1 MVLISLFIRVE
12 KELKLKTYYI
22 ILRAVREST
31 MTTLRRYEYR
41 VGNTA
46 RVTLEDACFEFEQS
60 LGPGWSIMGEIVPRQ
75 YFDSCVAVQLRHE
88 QLLLRGEG
96 GV

>member
-1 MVLISLFIRVE
+1 M
-12 KELKLKTYYI
+12 KTYYI
-22 ILRAVREST
+22 ILKAVREST

-46 RVTLEDACFEFEQS
+46 RVTLDDACFELQQS
-60 LGPGWSIMGEIVPRQ
+60 LGRGWVVMGELVPRQ
-75 YFDSCVAVQLRHE
+75 YFDACVAVQLRHE